1 MAGVTR
7 LHQESEDVSTPEWIR
22 GHYFNALSVLVG
34 AGKACFA
41 LPLVFVAARRWH
53 QVQTHPKGREKRHKK
68 REDYSGHQNGGP
80 LRYLRGG
87 RELCNFGCL
96 FRLQTSAQKFS
107 PERLA
112 SNHKSALLHRRR
124 CPLLFRVDADGE
136 RTTTGLGE
144 FDKTRKAV
152 RSGGGLSD
160 S

>member
-1 MAGVTR
+1 MTFAKAGS
-7 LHQESEDVSTPEWIR
+7 LQSALNGKSQ
-22 GHYFNALSVLVG
+22 ALS
-34 AGKACFA
+34 
-41 LPLVFVAARRWH
+41 VAARRWH

-112 SNHKSALLHRRR
+112 SNHKSALLYSRL
-124 CPLLFRVDADGE
+124 CPLFFRADTDGE
-136 RTTTGLGE
+136 RTTTDLGE
-144 FDKTRKAV
+144 FDKTSKSV

-160 S
+160 GQSLALWSTSHGFLSVL